1 MRNLR
6 IVALCATLGGC
17 AGASTIPLA
26 QDTVQITARAAPICG
41 AAGAEKIAVRQA
53 AVETIRRGYDRFIV
67 MNAQAG
73 ASYAGSTPVVVQNL
87 GGGVAMASGGT
98 PMFAPNQ
105 GLVIKMFKDGDP
117 AAANALPA
125 RDTLGPEWQE
135 QVKKNTINCLG

>member
-1 MRNLR
+1 MRNLGV
-6 IVALCATLGGC
+6 VALSAALGGC
-17 AGASTIPLA
+17 AGASAIPLA
-26 QDTVQITARAAPICG
+26 QDNVQITARAAPICG

-53 AVETIRRGYDRFIV
+53 AIETIRRGYDRFIV

-117 AAANALPA
+117 ASANALPA
-125 RDTLGPEWQE
+125 RETLGPDWQG
-135 QVKKNTINCLG
+135 QVKKNTINCLR